1 MATIK
6 FYTRTSAEKLASINV
21 RYVEGKD
28 IKLRLVLPKMIFPS
42 YWDEKRQTLTKNIL
56 GSKELTL
63 KDALFIEA
71 DLRKLRDA
79 ILLSRDRL
87 TGIPTTGWMQGVID
101 DFYKKKDPATLH
113 AESLNQYID
122 RFISEARTG
131 KRLCYSGSTKKAYSP
146 GTIRSLSDFQHV
158 FNNYQ
163 GIYQSKNKKDN
174 KKDDKNKDRPYKPLN
189 WQDINIDWYNEWISY
204 FFGRNCSPNYIGKHL
219 KTLKAIL
226 RQARE
231 EGLPV
236 NNEIDR
242 KAFKVISAPSESIYL
257 NENDLLKLYK
267 LDLSSEKHLE
277 IARDVFLVGCYTA
290 QRYSD
295 YSRICSSDV
304 KTIGKS
310 KIIELIQKKTGEKC
324 IIPVSPECDT
334 ILKKYDYTLPKTY
347 EQKINDRIKIIGK
360 RAEINEVINFEQSRG
375 GFRIKKQ
382 EVKAD
387 LIRTH
392 TARRTGCTLM
402 YLAGIP
408 VIDIMRISGH
418 KTEREFLK
426 YIKVSKEQTAVNLAN
441 HPYFRKSRLKVV

>member
-6 FYTRTSAEKLASINV
+6 FYTRTNTDKLASLNI

-28 IKLRLVLPKMIFPS
+28 IKIRLVLPKMIFPS

-63 KDALFIEA
+63 KDALAIEA

-79 ILLSRDRL
+79 ILLSRDKL
-87 TGIPTTGWMQGVID
+87 AGHPSTGWLQRVID
-101 DFYKKKDPATLH
+101 EFYKKKDPSTSH
-113 AESLNQYID
+113 AESLNEYID
-122 RFISEARTG
+122 RFISEARVG
-131 KRLCYSGSTKKAYSP
+131 KRLCYSGNTKKAYSP
-146 GTIRSLSDFQHV
+146 GTIRSLSDFQNV

-163 GIYQSKNKKDN
+163 GIYKPKSKRGKKS
-174 KKDDKNKDRPYKPLN
+174 DDKKDRPFKPLN
-189 WQDINIDWYNEWISY
+189 WQDINIDWYNDWISY

-219 KTLKAIL
+219 KTIKSIL

-242 KAFKVISAPSESIYL
+242 KAFKVISAPTESIYL
-257 NENDLLKLYK
+257 TEKELLNLYE

-295 YSRICSSDV
+295 YSRISKNDI

-324 IIPVSPECDT
+324 IIPISPQCDA

-347 EQKINDRIKIIGK
+347 EQKINDRIKTIGK
-360 RAEINEVINFEQSRG
+360 RAEITEIINFEQNRG
-375 GFRIKKQ
+375 GFRVKKQ

-426 YIKVSKEQTAVNLAN
+426 YIKVTKEQTAVNLAN